1 MSDLLLIT
9 SALEP
14 SAEVLPALG
23 LLLHRVRVL
32 PAGRAAL
39 VDAPAGDVVLID
51 ARRDLAAAKQHL
63 PRAAGDRLALP
74 RWSRS

>member
-23 LLLHRVRVL
+23 LLLHPYPFEHL
-32 PAGRAAL
+32 H
-39 VDAPAGDVVLID
+39 
-51 ARRDLAAAKQHL
+51 RRKHCQ
-63 PRAAGDRLALP
+63 R
-74 RWSRS
+74 